1 MPSKTK
7 ETGYQFADLGAF
19 SQLGQY
25 QLEIPVL
32 KRPVSG
38 KVFLKE
44 MLGLS
49 SMEVSLNRLPVGGA
63 MPFWHRHRENEE
75 LYIFLNGEGEF
86 LAGDERFRVKEGSC
100 IAVQPEVR
108 RAWRN
113 TSQTEPLTYIVIQA
127 KQHSLTAGDIQ
138 DGERV
143 EEPLHW

>member
-1 MPSKTK
+1 
-7 ETGYQFADLGAF
+7 
-19 SQLGQY
+19 
-25 QLEIPVL
+25 
-32 KRPVSG
+32 
-38 KVFLKE
+38 
-44 MLGLS
+44 
-49 SMEVSLNRLPVGGA
+49 MEVSLNRLPVGGA